1 MKGRLAI
8 GSNDDEEAPTPRSW
22 GEPIGWVGYLL
33 AAVMPTAVL
42 STAVQAL
49 ERSAFPAFTP
59 LLFIGLFTM
68 LFLIV
73 RPWTMR

>member
-1 MKGRLAI
+1 MS
-8 GSNDDEEAPTPRSW
+8 SNDDEDTPARRRW
-22 GEPIGWVGYLL
+22 GEPIGWAGCLL

-42 STAVQAL
+42 STVVQAL
-49 ERSAFPAFTP
+49 ERSMFPAFTP

-68 LFLIV
+68 LVLIV

>member
-1 MKGRLAI
+1 M
-8 GSNDDEEAPTPRSW
+8 GSNDDEDAPTPRRW
-22 GEPIGWVGYLL
+22 GEPIGWVGCLL

-42 STAVQAL
+42 STVVQAL

-68 LFLIV
+68 LVLIV

>member
-1 MKGRLAI
+1 M
-8 GSNDDEEAPTPRSW
+8 GSNDDEDTPTPRRL
-22 GEPIGWVGYLL
+22 GESIAWVGCLL

-42 STAVQAL
+42 STVVQSL
-49 ERSAFPAFTP
+49 ERSVLPAFTP

-68 LFLIV
+68 LVVIV

>member
-1 MKGRLAI
+1 M
-8 GSNDDEEAPTPRSW
+8 SPNDEEDTPAPRRWS
-22 GEPIGWVGYLL
+22 EPIGWVGCLL

-42 STAVQAL
+42 STVVQAF
-49 ERSAFPAFTP
+49 ERSMCPAFTP

-68 LFLIV
+68 LVLIV